1 MGFSFFDHLTV
12 LRSLE
17 FFGDAVAKKLKEKL
31 IF

>member
-12 LRSLE
+12 LCSLE
-17 FFGDAVAKKLKEKL
+17 FFSDCVAKKLEEKL